1 MAGEFKGKVALV
13 TGASM
18 GIGRASALAFAR
30 RGAKV
35 VVADVD
41 VPGGEETVRLIRQA
55 GSEAIFVK
63 TDVSNAAD
71 VEALVKKA
79 VATFGKLD
87 YAHNN
92 AAINRGI
99 GVMTATYKEEDWDIQ
114 VDVNLKGIFLCMKYE
129 IPEMLKIGKG
139 TAIVNTSSISGL
151 SGHPADPGYVGSK
164 FGVVGITKST
174 AMQYAKS
181 GIRINCVCPGPIR
194 TSLYDRVVA
203 AIPGVEEATL
213 ERNPMGRIGEPEE
226 VAEAVVWLCSDAASY
241 ITGVPLP
248 VDGGLAAI

>member
-1 MAGEFKGKVALV
+1 MAEDFKGKVALV
-13 TGASM
+13 TGGGM

-41 VPGGEETVRLIRQA
+41 VEGGEETVRLLKKA
-55 GSEAIFVK
+55 GGEAMFVK

-71 VEALVKKA
+71 VKALVKKT
-79 VATFGKLD
+79 VETYDKLD

-99 GVMTATYKEEDWDIQ
+99 GVTTADYKEDDWDIQ
-114 VDVNLKGIFLCMKYE
+114 VDVNLKGVWLCMKYE
-129 IPEMLKIGKG
+129 IPEMLKQGKG
-139 TAIVNTSSISGL
+139 SAIVNTSSISGL
-151 SGHPADPGYVGSK
+151 SGHPADPAYVGSK

-174 AMQYAKS
+174 ALQYAKT

-194 TSLYDRVVA
+194 TSLYERVVA

-213 ERNPMGRIGEPEE
+213 ERNPMGRVGEPEE
-226 VAEAVVWLCSDAASY
+226 VAEAVIWLCSDAASY
-241 ITGVPLP
+241 ITGHPLS
-248 VDGGLAAI
+248 VDGGLAAL

>member
-1 MAGEFKGKVALV
+1 MADEFKDKVALV

-18 GIGRASALAFAR
+18 GIGKASALAFAR

-41 VPGGEETVRLIRQA
+41 VKGGEETVRLIKKAR
-55 GSEAIFVK
+55 GEAIFVRA
-63 TDVSNAAD
+63 DVSSAAD
-71 VEALVKKA
+71 VEALVKKT
-79 VATFGKLD
+79 VATYGKLD

-99 GVMTATYKEEDWDIQ
+99 GVMTADYKEDDWDIQ
-114 VDVNLKGIFLCMKYE
+114 VDVNLKGVFLCMKYE

-139 TAIVNTSSISGL
+139 AAIVNTSSISGL

-174 AMQYAKS
+174 AMQYAKT
-181 GIRINCVCPGPIR
+181 GIRINCICPGPIR

-203 AIPGVEEATL
+203 AIPGVEEATI

>member
-1 MAGEFKGKVALV
+1 MAGEFEGKVALV

-41 VPGGEETVRLIRQA
+41 VKGGEETARLIREA
-55 GSEAIFVK
+55 GGETIFVK
-63 TDVSNAAD
+63 TDVANATE
-71 VEALVKKA
+71 VEALVKKT
-79 VATFGKLD
+79 VKVYGKLN

-99 GVMTATYKEEDWDIQ
+99 GVMTGDYKEDDWDAQ
-114 VDVNLKGIFLCMKYE
+114 LDVNLKGVFLCMKYE

-151 SGHPADPGYVGSK
+151 SGHPADPAYVGSK

-174 AMQYAKS
+174 AMQY
-181 GIRINCVCPGPIR
+181 GRTGLRVNCVCPGPIR
-194 TSLYDRVVA
+194 TSLYERVAA

-226 VAEAVVWLCSDAASY
+226 IAEAVVWLCSDAASY
-241 ITGVPLP
+241 ITGVSLP

>member
-1 MAGEFKGKVALV
+1 MAGDFNGKIALV
-13 TGASM
+13 TGGSM
-18 GIGRASALAFAR
+18 GIGRATALAFAA

-35 VVADVD
+35 SVADVD
-41 VPGGEETVRLIRQA
+41 IDGGEETVALIKES
-55 GSEAIFVK
+55 GGEAIFIK
-63 TDVSNAAD
+63 TDVSNSAE
-71 VEALVKKA
+71 VHELIKQTVK
-79 VATFGKLD
+79 TYGKLD

-99 GVMTATYKEEDWDIQ
+99 GVMAADYKEDDWDIQ
-114 VDVNLKGIFLCMKYE
+114 LDVNLKGIWLCMKYE
-129 IPEMLKIGKG
+129 IPEMLKQGQG

-174 AMQYAKS
+174 ALQYARS

-194 TSLYDRVVA
+194 TSLYDRVVS

-213 ERNPMGRIGEPEE
+213 DRNPMGRVGEPEE
-226 VAEAVVWLCSDAASY
+226 VAQAVMWLCSDDASY
-241 ITGVPLP
+241 VTGVPLP
-248 VDGGLAAI
+248 VDGGLAAL

>member
-41 VPGGEETVRLIRQA
+41 VAGGEETVRLIRKA
-55 GSEAIFVK
+55 GGEAIFVK

-71 VEALVKKA
+71 VEALVKKT
-79 VATFGKLD
+79 VATYGKLD

-99 GVMTATYKEEDWDIQ
+99 GVMTAAYKEEDWNIQ
-114 VDVNLKGIFLCMKYE
+114 VDVNLKGVFLCMKYE

-174 AMQYAKS
+174 AMQYAKT

-226 VAEAVVWLCSDAASY
+226 VAEAVVWLCSNAASY
-241 ITGVPLP
+241 VTGVPLP

>member
-1 MAGEFKGKVALV
+1 MAGEFEGKVALV

-41 VPGGEETVRLIRQA
+41 VKGGEETARLIREA
-55 GSEAIFVK
+55 GGEAIFVK
-63 TDVSNAAD
+63 TDVANAAE
-71 VEALVKKA
+71 VEVLVKKT
-79 VATFGKLD
+79 VKVYGKLD

-99 GVMTATYKEEDWDIQ
+99 GVMTGDYKEDDWDAQ
-114 VDVNLKGIFLCMKYE
+114 LDVNLKGVFLCMKYE
-129 IPEMLKIGKG
+129 IPVMLKIGKG

-151 SGHPADPGYVGSK
+151 SGHPADPAYVGSK

-174 AMQYAKS
+174 AMQY
-181 GIRINCVCPGPIR
+181 GRTGLRVNCVCPGPIR
-194 TSLYDRVVA
+194 TSLYERVAA

-226 VAEAVVWLCSDAASY
+226 IAEAVVWLCSDAASY

>member
-41 VPGGEETVRLIRQA
+41 VAGGEETVRLIRKA
-55 GSEAIFVK
+55 GGEAIFVK

-71 VEALVKKA
+71 VEALVKKT
-79 VATFGKLD
+79 VATYGKLD

-99 GVMTATYKEEDWDIQ
+99 GVMTAAYKEEDWNIQ
-114 VDVNLKGIFLCMKYE
+114 VDVNLKGVFLCMKYE

-174 AMQYAKS
+174 AMQYAKT

-241 ITGVPLP
+241 VTGVPLP

>member
-1 MAGEFKGKVALV
+1 MAGEFGGKVALV
-13 TGASM
+13 TGAAM
-18 GIGRASALAFAR
+18 GIGRASALAFVR

-41 VPGGEETVRLIRQA
+41 AKGGEETVRFIKK
-55 GSEAIFVK
+55 GGGNAIFVK

-71 VEALVKKA
+71 VEALIKKT
-79 VATFGKLD
+79 VATYGKLD

-99 GVMTATYKEEDWDIQ
+99 GVMTGDYKEDDWDIQ
-114 VDVNLKGIFLCMKYE
+114 VDVNLKGVFLCMKYE

-174 AMQYAKS
+174 ALQYAKT

-226 VAEAVVWLCSDAASY
+226 VAEVVIWLCSNAASY

-248 VDGGLAAI
+248 VDGGLAAL